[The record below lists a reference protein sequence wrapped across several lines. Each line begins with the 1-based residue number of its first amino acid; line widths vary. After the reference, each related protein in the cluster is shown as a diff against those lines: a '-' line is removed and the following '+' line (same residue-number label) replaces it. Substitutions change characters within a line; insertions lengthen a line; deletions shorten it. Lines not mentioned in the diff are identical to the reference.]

1 MVELALKPEKELTQE
16 EIKELQEEVRRLA
29 KEKNAVILAHYYQRP
44 EVQDIADFVGDS
56 LELARKA
63 SQTDADIIVF
73 CGVRFMCETAKIV
86 NPTKKVLHPNPES
99 GCPMADMIT
108 AEQVRKLR
116 EKHPDA
122 EFVAYINTTAD
133 VKAEVDICVTSANAP
148 KIIKKLEAKKI
159 VFLPD
164 QALGNWVAKQVP
176 DKEFIIWKGF
186 CPPHFEFT
194 YKELLKLKDMYPD
207 AKVAVH
213 PECHP
218 KVIELADFV
227 GSTSQI
233 IRYATSVDADRVI
246 IVTEVGLKHTLM
258 KINPDKEYIFPENMN
273 YCGTVYCCTMKGIT
287 LPKVYE
293 TLKNEINEVTLPED
307 IIERARRPIE
317 RMLTLS

>member
-1 MVELALKPEKELTQE
+1 MVTLELAKDQELTQQD
-16 EIKELQEEVRRLA
+16 IGKLQEEIRRLA
-29 KEKNAVILAHYYQRP
+29 REKNAVILAHYYQRP

-56 LELARKA
+56 LELSRRA
-63 SQTDADIIVF
+63 SQTEADIIVF

-108 AEQVRKLR
+108 AKDVLRLR
-116 EKHPDA
+116 EEHPDC
-122 EFVAYINTTAD
+122 EVVAYVNTNAD
-133 VKAEVDICVTSANAP
+133 VKAVSDVCVTSANAIRIVQ
-148 KIIKKLEAKKI
+148 KLQSKKVI
-159 VFLPD
+159 FVPD
-164 QALGNWVAKQVP
+164 QALGNWVKRHVP
-176 DKEFIIWKGF
+176 DKEFVIWQGF

-194 YKELLKLKDMYPD
+194 AREVQKLKELYPD

-233 IRYATSVDADRVI
+233 INYATACDAKRVI
-246 IVTEVGLKHTLM
+246 VITEVGLKHTLM
-258 KINPDKEYIFPENMN
+258 KKNPSKEYIFPESMN

-287 LPKVYE
+287 LPKVYQ
-293 TLKNEINEVTLPED
+293 TLKEELNEVTLPED
-307 IIERARRPIE
+307 IIERAKRPIL
-317 RMLTLS
+317 RMLELS